1 MPSFLGLFWSELQ
14 VWGAKGE
21 RLTPLSP
28 DWLRRLEELRKSG
41 LEKTQE
47 PQLPPQY
54 GATAGP
60 CRIDW
65 RGFDRYVE
73 RERKSGRYP

>member
-1 MPSFLGLFWSELQ
+1 VPSFLGLFWSELQ

-21 RLTPLSP
+21 RLTPLSGP
-28 DWLRRLEELRKSG
+28 WLRRLEELRKAG

-54 GATAGP
+54 GATAAP
-60 CRIDW
+60 QRIDW

-73 RERKSGRYP
+73 REKKAGRYP